1 VEHGTQVDHTGFS
14 TLNSQ
19 RFGQKFVGRVANP
32 HDMLAWHKAAVRR
45 IKPGER
51 GGEGGLRALPEPGAR
66 PEAMDEAEIET
77 QVSRHLVQTL
87 QVISEA
93 DLAVAL
99 HNYIDKVGS
108 SVVSCQPSHLCL
120 LKQAQQA
127 GRLCLAAKQFPQ
139 YCATAVGLPHIMSGP
154 HLTGNAQRAPSVW
167 YMQTN
172 LRTWTRPDT
181 TVISTG
187 SMRSADFCTK
197 NFPSLWQQSK
207 SIPGSCW
214 GF

>member
-1 VEHGTQVDHTGFS
+1 VDHTGFS

-66 PEAMDEAEIET
+66 PEAMDEAEIEA

-99 HNYIDKVGS
+99 HNYIDKVGG
-108 SVVSCQPSHLCL
+108 SVVSCLAL
-120 LKQAQQA
+120 LPVPAQVRSNQLGCCA
-127 GRLCLAAKQFPQ
+127 LLQSSFHNIVSMLLACPRPCLADD
-139 YCATAVGLPHIMSGP
+139 C
-154 HLTGNAQRAPSVW
+154 
-167 YMQTN
+167 
-172 LRTWTRPDT
+172 
-181 TVISTG
+181 TV
-187 SMRSADFCTK
+187 
-197 NFPSLWQQSK
+197 
-207 SIPGSCW
+207 
-214 GF
+214 